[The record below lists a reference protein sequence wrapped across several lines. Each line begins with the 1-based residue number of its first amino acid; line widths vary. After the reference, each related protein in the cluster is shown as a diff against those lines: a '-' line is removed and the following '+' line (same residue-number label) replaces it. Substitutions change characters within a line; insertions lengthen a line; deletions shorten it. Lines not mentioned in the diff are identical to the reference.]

1 MSPSLLLEREK
12 SILRPVTKERST
24 TKIATQELREVDAR
38 TGIRLRCRCA
48 NESGR
53 HDESCIYN
61 LV

>member
-12 SILRPVTKERST
+12 SSLRPAAKERLPTSNA
-24 TKIATQELREVDAR
+24 TKALREVDAR

>member
-24 TKIATQELREVDAR
+24 IRIATQESREVDAR

-53 HDESCIYN
+53 HDASCIYN